1 MGNAEYMGTIVLT
14 YKLYADMASLLRI
27 FPKQLL
33 TGQPGRCLSTF
44 SALNSDV
51 KHNVFST
58 EVTKVEVDAKDDIKT
73 RMVRIFI
80 PARNAMQSGN
90 FKTNNWR
97 IEFDT
102 RERWE
107 SPLTLGWT
115 SSADPLSNMTVDFSS
130 KEAAMAFCEKN
141 GWAYQVEERQQATP
155 KKKSYGLNY
164 HWNKRSRTTT
174 K

>member
-1 MGNAEYMGTIVLT
+1 MGTIVLT

-33 TGQPGRCLSTF
+33 TQHTGRCLST
-44 SALNSDV
+44 SSVLNSDV

-58 EVTKVEVDAKDDIKT
+58 EVTKVEVDAKDDISMLGGVPEEHIKT

-107 SPLTLGWT
+107 SPLMGWQST
-115 SSADPLSNMTVDFSS
+115 ADPLSNMTVDFSS
-130 KEAAMAFCEKN
+130 KDAAAAFCEKN
-141 GWAYQVEERQQATP
+141 GWAYFIEERQQ
-155 KKKSYGLNY
+155 
-164 HWNKRSRTTT
+164 
-174 K
+174 